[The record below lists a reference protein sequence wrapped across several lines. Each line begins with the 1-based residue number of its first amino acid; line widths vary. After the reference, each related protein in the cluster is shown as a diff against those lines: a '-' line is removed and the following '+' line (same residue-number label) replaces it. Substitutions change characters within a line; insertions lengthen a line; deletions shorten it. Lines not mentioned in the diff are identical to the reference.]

1 MGSEVAVGVNKGR
14 VLTAVLRAATARVTQ
29 GTKIVQVR
37 GESFT
42 LAASLV
48 RDIGLALGVSQAL
61 VKQAIEDG
69 AQSGVL
75 RVTRDADSGEVVALR
90 ADPL

>member
-29 GTKIVQVR
+29 GTKIVQVS

-61 VKQAIEDG
+61 VRRAIEDG
-69 AQSGVL
+69 ALSGVL
-75 RVTRDADSGEVVALR
+75 RVERDADSGEVVALR
-90 ADPL
+90 SDPL